1 MAELAVKTY
10 RKISVIATLET
21 TLEHIIR
28 LIENK
33 ATEINKQVSIKS
45 EICQNAFHEL
55 INGNRDRHDEIVSQT
70 IKKLVCNINLII
82 LAQGS
87 MAVLG
92 EKMGKKI
99 KIPLLTSPRLGVKR
113 VRDILNSLK

>member
-21 TLEHIIR
+21 TLEHTIR

-70 IKKLVCNINLII
+70 IKKLACNINLLV
-82 LAQGS
+82 LAQG
-87 MAVLG
+87 VDDCVRR
-92 EKMGKKI
+92 KNGKKY
-99 KIPLLTSPRLGVKR
+99 K
-113 VRDILNSLK
+113 NSIINKP